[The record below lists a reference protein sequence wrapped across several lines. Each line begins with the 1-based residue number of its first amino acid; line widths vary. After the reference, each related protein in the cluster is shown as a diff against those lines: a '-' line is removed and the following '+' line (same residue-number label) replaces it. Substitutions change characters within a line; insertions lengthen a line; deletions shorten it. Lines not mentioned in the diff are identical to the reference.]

1 MLISPW
7 TQKTRELPKMYENLA
22 VIMYSHSSYSDAWQM
37 FMGQF
42 DKYFPKEVK
51 RYVFVDDDKGIV
63 GENWTTVLYKD
74 SDSYNERFSHCLK
87 SVSEDYCILN
97 HEDMPLYSEPNF
109 GELERCLNI
118 LESEQKLHYI
128 KLIKGGEL
136 RDIPYNSVPNLF
148 SIPHDSQSIFAVQP
162 TLWKTEKL
170 KVVYQE
176 TKVDNIRQFEPQ
188 SQNTCRQNSI
198 YGAYYFDSEP
208 LRGLYHHDS
217 SIYPF
222 IATAIVKGRW
232 NLAEYYFEITELAK
246 EYNIDLKERGT
257 V

>member
-109 GELERCLNI
+109 GELKRCLNI

-128 KLIKGGEL
+128 RLIKGGEF

-148 SIPHDSQSIFAVQP
+148 SIPHDSQSIFAIQP

-208 LRGLYHHDS
+208 KRGLYHHDS
-217 SIYPF
+217 SIYPYV
-222 IATAIVKGRW
+222 ATAIVKGRW

-257 V
+257 L

>member
-1 MLISPW
+1 
-7 TQKTRELPKMYENLA
+7 MYENLA

-63 GENWTTVLYKD
+63 GENWNTVLYKD
-74 SDSYNERFSHCLK
+74 SDSYNERFSHCLE

-109 GELERCLNI
+109 GELERCLSI

-136 RDIPYNSVPNLF
+136 RDIPYYSVPNLF
-148 SIPHDSQSIFAVQP
+148 SIPHDSQNIFAVQP

-198 YGAYYFDSEP
+198 HGAYYFDSEP
-208 LRGLYHHDS
+208 TRGLYHHDS
-217 SIYPF
+217 SIYPYV
-222 IATAIVKGRW
+222 ATAIVKGRW
-232 NLAEYYFEITELAK
+232 NLAEYYFEIIELTK